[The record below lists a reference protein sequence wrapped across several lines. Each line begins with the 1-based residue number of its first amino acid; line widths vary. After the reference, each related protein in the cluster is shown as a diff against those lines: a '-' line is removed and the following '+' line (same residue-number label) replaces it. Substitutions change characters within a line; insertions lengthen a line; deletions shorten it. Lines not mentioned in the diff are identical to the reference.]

1 MISIDMDAA
10 ALARL
15 NSAFKDLAKLS
26 DKPIDQ
32 LLRQEGRLTAVE
44 FAKQTAPY
52 GDSPESNK
60 KQIVAIRK
68 AVLRVYSL
76 PIYWVKIVSKRA
88 GRTNGERLAEYLK
101 NRNVAKAQKMLDNL
115 GLNTFRGKSVRVI
128 RFDKGRLHQ
137 EALNGKKSN
146 TYHVV
151 TSSKQVETYIKKQIK
166 RSGNLKSGWA
176 RAAEMLRSSKG
187 NPTRGIP
194 GWAKGKKRNHDNTGF
209 GSVTGSK
216 DKKVL
221 TITNNYK
228 TTVIE
233 NYMFTRKASINRMI
247 KIKVRIKKEIKL
259 ELKRLKRKYK

>member
-1 MISIDMDAA
+1 MIKIDMDAA

-15 NSAFKDLAKLS
+15 NAAFKDLAKLS
-26 DKPIDQ
+26 DKPIDE

-44 FAKQTAPY
+44 FAKQTAPR
-52 GDSPESNK
+52 GDSPDSNK
-60 KQIVAIRK
+60 KQIMAIRK
-68 AVLRVYSL
+68 AILRVYSL
-76 PIYWVKIVSKRA
+76 PSYWVKIVSKRA
-88 GRTNGERLAEYLK
+88 GRAAGERFEEYLR

-128 RFDKGRLHQ
+128 KFDKGRLHQ
-137 EALNGKKSN
+137 EALKGKRSTSYN
-146 TYHVV
+146 VV
-151 TSSKQVETYIKKQIK
+151 TSQKPVETYIKKQAR

-176 RAAEMLRSSKG
+176 RAAEMLGSGKG

-194 GWAKGKKRNHDNTGF
+194 GWAKGKARNHDNTGF

-221 TITNNYK
+221 VITNNYK
-228 TTVIE
+228 TAVIE
-233 NYMFTRKASINRMI
+233 NYMSTRKASINRMI